1 MVPAVRWRTSAAESA
16 LPMIRR
22 APGSRAVALGPIC
35 DRGRGGA
42 APTPAGE
49 RAVALARRIL
59 RMPELS
65 PREAAEAL
73 DITDLDPEG
82 PVRQVGYVTT
92 AESASILAAG
102 ALIREFRSGKG

>member
-1 MVPAVRWRTSAAESA
+1 
-16 LPMIRR
+16 
-22 APGSRAVALGPIC
+22 
-35 DRGRGGA
+35 
-42 APTPAGE
+42 
-49 RAVALARRIL
+49 
-59 RMPELS
+59 MPELS
-65 PREAAEAL
+65 LREAAEAL